1 MSKKLIEMAVEIVQ
15 NMVMNEPMTADD
27 VQKSLKTIFQT
38 LTELKKLEESGMS
51 EEVPKKEVILPEGL
65 SSPMDSIQDDY
76 VICLECGAK
85 FKQLTANHL
94 RTHHNM
100 TPGQYRKKWGFSP
113 KQTLSA
119 RSLSNLRKEQA
130 KKRGIPENLR
140 KAIEARKKRAK
151 S

>member
-1 MSKKLIEMAVEIVQ
+1 MSKKLVEMAVEIVQ

-27 VQKSLKTIFQT
+27 VQKSLKMIFQT
-38 LTELKKLEESGMS
+38 LLELKQAEESGVA
-51 EEVPKKEVILPEGL
+51 EELVKEVVLPEGL

-94 RTHHNM
+94 RTQHNM
-100 TPGQYRKKWGFSP
+100 TPSEYRHKWGFSP

-119 RSLSNLRKEQA
+119 RSLSEIRKEQA

-140 KAIEARKKRAK
+140 KAIEARRKRTQ